1 MDDKANKQK
10 STKSVYTGLS
20 VNKVIDELGKNGGN
34 IAATAKALKCERAH
48 IYRMISRHPDL
59 KDLINII
66 REDILDEAE
75 ISLLDRIQEGNITS
89 IIFALKTLGKSRG
102 YSAAGD
108 NKRKKM
114 EYINEAALKTLTD
127 EQLAHL
133 EKLIKSGKD
142 PNDFLINAGINVT
155 SD

>member
-1 MDDKANKQK
+1 MD
-10 STKSVYTGLS
+10 TKTRQTKTEKPVKTGLT
-20 VNKVIDELGKNGGN
+20 VKNIIDAVGKNGGN
-34 IAATAKALKCERAH
+34 IAGAAKSLHCERAA
-48 IYRMISRHPDL
+48 IYRMISKHPEL

-66 REDILDEAE
+66 REDILNEAE
-75 ISLLDRIQEGNITS
+75 ISLLDRIREGNITS

-102 YSAAGD
+102 YASAGEKKSD
-108 NKRKKM
+108 NLK
-114 EYINEAALKTLTD
+114 YINETALKKLTD

-142 PNDFLINAGINVT
+142 PGNFLIRVGINVT